1 MDRSVK
7 ATLLSGLLF
16 PGAGQWFLG
25 RRVRALVFLVPA
37 LGAAWY
43 FGSAVMEPLMGISRE
58 ILAGTLPFDPFV
70 IQARVDQT
78 RIDTTAMNVAAL
90 VMVVSWVGATVD
102 AWLLGRA
109 TTAVAGR

>member
-7 ATLLSGLLF
+7 AALLSGLVF

-25 RRVRALVFLVPA
+25 RRGRAMVFLVPA
-37 LGAAWY
+37 LAAAWY
-43 FGSAVMEPLMGISRE
+43 FGSAVMEPLLGISRE

-78 RIDTTAMNVAAL
+78 RIDTTSMNLAAL
-90 VMVVSWVGATVD
+90 VMLVSWVGSALD
-102 AWLLGRA
+102 AWRLGA
-109 TTAVAGR
+109 TTAAAPT